1 MALGLEAVLVWLRRD
16 PLEDREE
23 GGVVGHQEARAVE
36 QEDPQVAANPA

>member
-1 MALGLEAVLVWLRRD
+1 LGLEAVLVWLRKG

-36 QEDPQVAANPA
+36 QEDPQVAANSA